1 MAMFGKRERK
11 KEKRCKGKGKGKEK
25 KKREKKKVQRRYKE
39 SRQVENQKEIHA
51 KIRGISLGQGPRQN
65 LGIKRKDSPI
75 FHDIGRY
82 KGETKETT

>member
-11 KEKRCKGKGKGKEK
+11 KEKRCKGKGKEK
-25 KKREKKKVQRRYKE
+25 KKREKNEKKVQRQYKE
-39 SRQVENQKEIHA
+39 SWWVENRKEIHA

-65 LGIKRKDSPI
+65 LGIERKDSSI